1 MTVLGVALAGAIG
14 AVARFLVDRSVSARS
29 SSALPVG
36 TMSVNVVGSFVLG
49 LIVGLAPE
57 RLADEP
63 WAVVLAVGFCGAFTT
78 FSTFAVETVR
88 LASTAPRRATVNV
101 GLSVGLGLA
110 AAALG
115 LLVGTSL

>member
-1 MTVLGVALAGAIG
+1 VTVVGVALAGAIG
-14 AVARFLVDRSVSARS
+14 AVARFLVDRAVSARS
-29 SSALPVG
+29 SSVLPVG
-36 TMSVNVVGSFVLG
+36 TICINVAGSFVLG
-49 LIVGLAPE
+49 TVVGLAPA

-88 LASTAPRRATVNV
+88 LAATAPRSAARNV
-101 GLSVGLGLA
+101 GLSVGLGLL

-115 LLVGTSL
+115 LLLGTSL